1 MRKEKQPWSRSR
13 PQSKPSAIYTIAAS
27 GSLQLPTTC
36 PTPALLSRSCVC
48 EPPRRN
54 TRLTVAALAPRLT
67 RPVTDGIALFC
78 SHHNTVSDHKLGR
91 RIPPFAIMLYR
102 SILFEEGGMTSLVE
116 WGSQSRSYPAKV
128 NPVKLHHFCNQSVHV
143 SLAV

>member
-1 MRKEKQPWSRSR
+1 MRKEKQSFTTTVE
-13 PQSKPSAIYTIAAS
+13 AIRNLHHRRKWFLATSHSVSY
-27 GSLQLPTTC
+27 
-36 PTPALLSRSCVC
+36 PALLSRSCVC

-54 TRLTVAALAPRLT
+54 TKLTVAALAPRLT
-67 RPVTDGIALFC
+67 RPATYGIALFC
-78 SHHNTVSDHKLGR
+78 SHYNTVSDHKLGR

-128 NPVKLHHFCNQSVHV
+128 NPVKLHRFCNQPVHV
-143 SLAV
+143 LLAV